1 MRLPGDDLLPR
12 AQAQRTMA
20 RNLSAPPAAV
30 WPWIVQMGQERA
42 GFYTYAALENLAGCR
57 ITNADEVQPHWQ
69 AVRVG
74 DEVHLHPQL
83 PLRVAVLEA
92 PHAFVLSTEARV
104 DLDERAAGTDPGESG
119 DRADRGDRG
128 DRGDR
133 SAGGPAFDF
142 TWACVLEPAVGGS
155 RLLVRERYD
164 CPSGAAL
171 AAARAMRP
179 VSGFM
184 THGMLRGI
192 DRRSRGAAG
201 PTG

>member
-12 AQAQRTMA
+12 TQIQRTMA

-57 ITNADEVQPHWQ
+57 ITNADEVRPQWQ
-69 AVRVG
+69 DVRVG
-74 DEVHLHPQL
+74 DPVHLHPEFAL
-83 PLRVAVLEA
+83 HVAALEP
-92 PHAFVLSTEARV
+92 PHALVLGTGPRH
-104 DLDERAAGTDPGESG
+104 DERAGSRTPG
-119 DRADRGDRG
+119 DRAPSG
-128 DRGDR
+128 
-133 SAGGPAFDF
+133 AAFDF
-142 TWACVLEPAVGGS
+142 SWAFVLEPAAGGS

-171 AAARAMRP
+171 AAVRAMRP
-179 VSGFM
+179 VSGIM
-184 THGMLRGI
+184 THGMLRGV
-192 DRRSRGAAG
+192 DHRSRGAVG